1 MQILAATD
9 TLATGDGAL
18 VVVAA
23 TTSDDGPVVHGEVD
37 ALGLDLAAA
46 LTTVEFDGSKDATAR
61 VPLPDGGSVLVVGCG
76 DEVSRAAVRDLGAAA
91 GRAGSKRD
99 DVDVVLPPTAD
110 AAEATQALAEGLV
123 LGSYK
128 FLAHRSDADPV
139 QLETVRVHGDVD
151 ADALTVGQV
160 LGEATALARDLVN
173 TAPNHKRPPDLAG
186 RAVELV
192 EELGISANVLDG
204 DALRAGGY
212 GGLLAVG
219 QGSSVDPQLV
229 ELTWEPEG
237 AEGDHI
243 ALVGKGITFDTGG
256 ISLKPS
262 GSMETMKMDM
272 GGTATVL
279 AAIIAVARLNL
290 PVRVTALL
298 CLAENMPS
306 GTAQRVSDVYTARG
320 GTTVEVMNTDA
331 EGRLVMA
338 DGIVHAGEIGA
349 DVIVDVATLTGAAVV
364 ALGDR
369 YSIVMGDDDD
379 LVADIIAAGK
389 STDEPIWQLPT
400 ATDEYR
406 ELLDSNV
413 ADIKNVGGRK
423 AGTITA
429 GLFLHHFV
437 PDAVRWAHLD
447 IAGSAWTEKDAGI
460 LTKGATG
467 TPVRAL
473 VTWLRNQA

>member
-160 LGEATALARDLVN
+160 LGLSL
-173 TAPNHKRPPDLAG
+173 
-186 RAVELV
+186 
-192 EELGISANVLDG
+192 I
-204 DALRAGGY
+204 
-212 GGLLAVG
+212 
-219 QGSSVDPQLV
+219 
-229 ELTWEPEG
+229 
-237 AEGDHI
+237 HI
-243 ALVGKGITFDTGG
+243 
-256 ISLKPS
+256 
-262 GSMETMKMDM
+262 
-272 GGTATVL
+272 
-279 AAIIAVARLNL
+279 
-290 PVRVTALL
+290 
-298 CLAENMPS
+298 
-306 GTAQRVSDVYTARG
+306 
-320 GTTVEVMNTDA
+320 
-331 EGRLVMA
+331 
-338 DGIVHAGEIGA
+338 
-349 DVIVDVATLTGAAVV
+349 
-364 ALGDR
+364 
-369 YSIVMGDDDD
+369 
-379 LVADIIAAGK
+379 
-389 STDEPIWQLPT
+389 
-400 ATDEYR
+400 
-406 ELLDSNV
+406 
-413 ADIKNVGGRK
+413 
-423 AGTITA
+423 
-429 GLFLHHFV
+429 
-437 PDAVRWAHLD
+437 
-447 IAGSAWTEKDAGI
+447 
-460 LTKGATG
+460 
-467 TPVRAL
+467 
-473 VTWLRNQA
+473 